1 MKLLK
6 TMTLS
11 YMYPVN
17 LVGGGNAGARCPLF
31 FIFSFWGRGGGDVC
45 GGVQLAGCPYHGR
58 PGSRGRRGG
67 LESTV

>member
-17 LVGGGNAGARCPLF
+17 LVGGGQRRRAVPSLFHFFFLGA
-31 FIFSFWGRGGGDVC
+31 WGR
-45 GGVQLAGCPYHGR
+45 
-58 PGSRGRRGG
+58 
-67 LESTV
+67 